1 MEMMLSLGFR
11 QQMRVTRIR
20 ESWCSGG
27 KRSKSA
33 YCGGFL
39 VAPMVKNLPAM
50 QETQALSLG
59 WEDPVENGTATHSSI
74 PAGRILWTEEPGGLQ
89 SMGLQRVGH
98 NWVTHTCCYC
108 EGRTPVLPAGLS
120 ERCQSKRRVQGDLKA
135 FGLKSQMNGTI
146 IHGGDKR

>member
-50 QETQALSLG
+50 QETQVLSLG
-59 WEDPVENGTATHSSI
+59 REDPLEKGMATHS
-74 PAGRILWTEEPGGLQ
+74 GL
-89 SMGLQRVGH
+89 L
-98 NWVTHTCCYC
+98 
-108 EGRTPVLPAGLS
+108 A
-120 ERCQSKRRVQGDLKA
+120 
-135 FGLKSQMNGTI
+135 
-146 IHGGDKR
+146 